1 MNCFGLFPDCKVNKV
16 ESKDAELTFF
26 LQARGCSSHCPGCGS
41 RSKRVHSLYTRSV
54 KDTTVGEQ
62 TVHLQFKVRRFYCQ
76 NTNCQQRTFTQRL
89 RLFAPHARRTFRL
102 INLQTA
108 VGTFLGG
115 EAGSRLLGRLRMPLC
130 GAALLQSIRAQMA
143 EHHPTPRVL
152 GVDDWAIK
160 KGRSY
165 GTILV
170 DLENHKV
177 VDLLSERSAAALELW
192 LRNSPGVEIIVRDRS
207 YDYMMGAGAGAPEA
221 IQVADRWHLLHNLQE
236 MLERWLAT
244 VYSTLRHLPVA
255 PELQPEV
262 ETLMSR
268 RHRTSRP
275 TRAAKEAGEVN
286 RAKRLERFNEVKA
299 LYASGMSLLTIS
311 KKLGMD
317 RKTVRTYAYAE
328 NFPERAPFPYVP
340 NVLTPYLDY
349 LEKRHAE
356 GCENASQL
364 YREIY
369 AQGYRSTKWHV
380 LWWMQPRRRT
390 PSKHTPNKKRKT
402 SDDKNANRSV
412 AKLALPSAPQLS
424 WLMVRDADTLK
435 DEEAL
440 VLKHLSQHQAFVFMR
455 EHAKAFQKM
464 ICQREADEFDAW
476 LETSAK
482 SGVAQLKT
490 FAEGLKRDYAEVKA
504 ALELPW
510 SNGQTEGQVNKLKLI
525 KRQMYGRANF
535 DLLRQRV
542 LLAA

>member
-1 MNCFGLFPDCKVNKV
+1 
-16 ESKDAELTFF
+16 
-26 LQARGCSSHCPGCGS
+26 
-41 RSKRVHSLYTRSV
+41 
-54 KDTTVGEQ
+54 
-62 TVHLQFKVRRFYCQ
+62 
-76 NTNCQQRTFTQRL
+76 
-89 RLFAPHARRTFRL
+89 
-102 INLQTA
+102 
-108 VGTFLGG
+108 
-115 EAGSRLLGRLRMPLC
+115 
-130 GAALLQSIRAQMA
+130 MA
-143 EHHPTPRVL
+143 EHNPTPRVL

-165 GTILV
+165 GTVLV
-170 DLENHKV
+170 DLEKHKV
-177 VDLLSERSAAALELW
+177 VDLLSECSAAALELW

-207 YDYMMGAGAGAPEA
+207 YDYMMGANAGAPEA
-221 IQVADRWHLLHNLQE
+221 TQVADRWHLLHNLQE

-244 VYSTLRHLPVA
+244 VYAILRHLPVA

-286 RAKRLERFNEVKA
+286 RAKRLARFNKVKT
-299 LYASGMSLLTIS
+299 LYTSGMSLLTIS

-317 RKTVRTYAYAE
+317 RKTVRAYAYAE
-328 NFPERAPFPYVP
+328 SFPERAPFPYVP

-390 PSKHTPNKKRKT
+390 PSEHTPNKKRKP
-402 SDDKNANRSV
+402 SGDKHTNKPV

-424 WLMVRDADTLK
+424 WLMVRDGDTLK

-440 VLKHLSQHQAFVFMR
+440 VLKHLSQHQAFLFMR

-476 LETSAK
+476 LETSLR
-482 SGVAQLKT
+482 SGVLQLKT
-490 FAEGLKRDYAEVKA
+490 FAEGLKRDYAEVRA